1 MEIFAFFAAALPL
14 LLLSKSTIGRP
25 HVQHRVLT
33 AENQYDLGVLNT
45 CATPRLS
52 ACSKYVDYQVPGVLA
67 DQRIVTIKEATIMAI
82 YNVTKAELQSG
93 YNSTK
98 CAEALLELECHNQ
111 FPRCVD
117 DSEGVHKVSF
127 SDRSCQ
133 KLMAQCAPSLASRFA
148 TEGYCSLNT
157 TVPLEQCKR
166 TSDYSGYQFCNT
178 VTGWSDWYITDWMH
192 LYLQKIEQQIAAF
205 KMSVYGES
213 RYSRCVQRYIEFQ
226 CQSVGR
232 CWDQGRRAELI
243 PSHSDCDNVVNWYA
257 CCVYIEYRRKY
268 V

>member
-1 MEIFAFFAAALPL
+1 MKTSFAFFAAALPL
-14 LLLSKSTIGRP
+14 LLFSKSTTGRP
-25 HVQHRVLT
+25 HLQHRAPNT

-45 CATPRLS
+45 CVTPRLN

-67 DQRIVTIKEATIMAI
+67 DQRMVAIKEATIMAS
-82 YNVTKAELQSG
+82 YNVIRAELQNG
-93 YNSTK
+93 YNSTN
-98 CAEALLELECHNQ
+98 CAEAFRELECHNQ
-111 FPRCVD
+111 FPRCSD
-117 DSEGVHKVSF
+117 DSEGARKVSF

-133 KLMAQCAPSLASRFA
+133 KLTTQCAPSLANRFA

-166 TSDYSGYQFCNT
+166 TSEYSGHHICNT

-205 KMSVYGES
+205 RTSNYGDS
-213 RYSRCVQRYIEFQ
+213 TTCVQRYIEFQ

-243 PSHSDCDNVVNWYA
+243 PSRTGCNNVVNW
-257 CCVYIEYRRKY
+257 
-268 V
+268 